1 MALTKKLTTIDR
13 VAIVVII
20 LLSFVLSGLVLGEQV
35 CGTDCWYKAKARVR
49 NFSWAEE
56 DVSASDRAFMLEFSR
71 PMNQESVENNL
82 RIQPELA
89 GKFSWSGKRMA
100 YTLENPAPYGTEY
113 QLTLNGAK
121 DRLGSEIKPLETTFK
136 TRDRVFVYLGAKGD
150 EKGRLISY
158 NLTQQQKEI
167 LTPPHLIVNKFV
179 SYPKRD
185 RILFSAISEED
196 WQQGKLDQQLYT
208 VTTGCNE
215 EAAPSGQI
223 TLILDNKRYQILD
236 FELSP
241 DGEKIVVRRAPKN
254 DLRQTSLW
262 LIKADEETPQPLKTE
277 QGGEFIIPPD
287 SNTLALAQGQG
298 IALIPLEE
306 DSNPSNF
313 LPQYGQVL
321 TFSSDGSAAAM
332 VDFNTEDPNQ
342 LYTRSLY
349 VVTNRGTEKKLLDT
363 NGSILRCEFSPSV
376 TNLYCLITQ
385 LVDVEEYREQPYLVS
400 INLDNE
406 TITPL
411 LTLPEDQDIEMSL
424 SPDGLAILFDQ
435 TMTVSDP
442 PKDVPSLDNDSGEA
456 IIDSRLWLLVPTPTL
471 TQDPTQQ
478 PKLEELPLSGLA
490 PLWLP

>member
-1 MALTKKLTTIDR
+1 MALTKQLKSIDR
-13 VAIVVII
+13 VAIIVMI
-20 LLSFVLSGLVLGEQV
+20 LLSFILMGLVAGEQV
-35 CGTDCWYKAKARVR
+35 CGTDCWFKAKARVR
-49 NFSWAEE
+49 EFNWSQEE
-56 DVSASDRAFMLEFSR
+56 ISASDRAFLLEFSR
-71 PMNQESVENNL
+71 PMNRESVENNL
-82 RIQPELA
+82 RIEPELA

-136 TRDRVFVYLGAKGD
+136 TRDRVFVYLGITGE

-158 NLTQQQKEI
+158 NLTEQQKNI
-167 LTPPHLIVNKFV
+167 LTPVHLIVKKFV

-208 VTTGCNE
+208 VTTGYNE
-215 EAAPSGQI
+215 EAAPSRQI
-223 TLILDNKRYQILD
+223 DLILDNKRYQILD
-236 FELSP
+236 FKLSP
-241 DGEKIVVRRAPKN
+241 DGEKIVVRRAEKN

-262 LIKADEETPQPLKTE
+262 LIKADQDTPKRLNAE

-287 SNTLALAQGQG
+287 SETLALAQGQG

-313 LPQYGQVL
+313 LPQFGQVL

-332 VDFNTEDPNQ
+332 VNFNTQDLNQ
-342 LYTRSLY
+342 QYTRSLY
-349 VVTNRGTEKKLLDT
+349 VVTNRGVEKKLLDT
-363 NGSILRCEFSPSV
+363 DGSILSCEFSPTA
-376 TNLYCLITQ
+376 TNLYCLLTQ
-385 LVDVEEYREQPYLVS
+385 VVNLETYQEQPYLVS
-400 INLDNE
+400 INLE
-406 TITPL
+406 LERVTPL
-411 LTLPEDQDIEMSL
+411 LTLPNNQDITMSL

-435 TMTVSDP
+435 TMTVSNP
-442 PKDVPSLDNDSGEA
+442 FEPNLSLENDSGQV
-456 IIDSRLWLLVPTPTL
+456 ILDSRLWLLVPTPTL
-471 TQDPTQQ
+471 TQDSTQEA
-478 PKLEELPLSGLA
+478 KLEELPISGIN